1 MNLEVLGICT
11 LIVLARI
18 GDVSLGTIRTICV
31 VNGRRGI
38 SWILGFF
45 EILIW
50 ILVVSKV
57 INNLDNFAYA
67 IAYALGFATGNYV
80 GITIEKYLA
89 FGEQVVRVFTRRG
102 KELAESLRA
111 AGFGVTQFP
120 GQGRDGPVDLLFIQM
135 PRKLAAKAAAQAKQF
150 DPDCVI
156 VVDDVRSASNVYIP
170 PAAAGSGWPA
180 MLKRK

>member
-1 MNLEVLGICT
+1 MNLEVLGVCA
-11 LIVLARI
+11 LIVVARI
-18 GDVSLGTIRTICV
+18 GDVSMGTIRTICV

-38 SWILGFF
+38 AWFLGFF

-57 INNLDNFAYA
+57 ISNLDNFAYA

-102 KELAESLRA
+102 AELAEHLRA
-111 AGFGVTQFP
+111 GGFGVTQFP
-120 GQGRDGPVDLLFIQM
+120 GQGRDGPVDLLFIQT
-135 PRKLAAKAAAQAKQF
+135 PRKIAIRAAEQATRF
-150 DPDCVI
+150 DEDCVI
-156 VVDDVRSASNVYIP
+156 VVDDVRSASNVYIRKA
-170 PAAAGSGWPA
+170 PASLGWPA

>member
-1 MNLEVLGICT
+1 MNLETFGVCA

-18 GDVSLGTIRTICV
+18 GDVSLGTVRTICV

-50 ILVVSKV
+50 IVVVSKV
-57 INNLDNFAYA
+57 INNLSHPAYA

-102 KELAESLRA
+102 AELAGQLRT

-120 GQGRDGPVDLLFIQM
+120 GEGRDGPVDLLFIQT
-135 PRKLAAKAAAQAKQF
+135 PRKAAIKAAQQAKKI
-150 DPDCVI
+150 DEDCVI
-156 VVDDVRSASNVYIP
+156 VVDDVRSASDAYIRS
-170 PAAAGSGWPA
+170 ALTSSGWPG